1 MPNTTPKLVWDKVGE
16 KLWETGVDRTV
27 LFPMNDQGGYAAGV
41 AWSGITAIN
50 ESPSGAEPTKIYADN
65 IVYGVLMSPEE
76 DALTI
81 EAFTYPDEYAEC
93 IGEATVGTGVVIKQQ
108 NHKHFGL
115 AYRTMIGNDTAG
127 TEHGYKIHIFW
138 DCVAGASEDSNST
151 INDSP
156 EQKTFSWSVTTLPVA
171 TATGFQPTASM
182 VLDSTKVP
190 EAKLTQIET
199 LLYGTAGQ
207 GEGGTGGTDASL
219 PTFTAIKAILDAT

>member
-1 MPNTTPKLVWDKVGE
+1 MPKLVWDQIGQ

-27 LFPMNDQGGYAAGV
+27 LFPMTAEGGHGAGV

-93 IGEATVGTGVVIKQQ
+93 IGEASVGTGAVIKQQ
-108 NHKHFGL
+108 SHKHFGL
-115 AYRTMIGNDTAG
+115 AYRTMVGNDTVG
-127 TEHGYKIHIFW
+127 TDYGYKLHIFW
-138 DCVAGASEDSNST
+138 DCIAGASEDSNST

-171 TATGFQPTASM
+171 ATGYQPTACM
-182 VLDSTKVP
+182 VIDSTTTP
-190 EAKLTQIET
+190 AAKLKQIED
-199 LLYGTAGQ
+199 LLYGTN
-207 GEGGTGGTDASL
+207 GEGSGTGTEASL
-219 PTFTAIKAILDAT
+219 PTFDALKAILDAA

>member
-93 IGEATVGTGVVIKQQ
+93 IGEATVGAGAVIKQQ

-127 TEHGYKIHIFW
+127 KDYGYKIHIFW

-171 TATGFQPTASM
+171 TTTGFQPTASI

-219 PTFTAIKAILDAT
+219 PTFAAIKAILDAT

>member
-1 MPNTTPKLVWDKVGE
+1 MSNTTPKLVWDKVGE

-65 IVYGVLMSPEE
+65 IVYGVVMSPEE

-81 EAFTYPDEYAEC
+81 EAFTYPDEYAVC
-93 IGEATVGTGVVIKQQ
+93 IGEATVGTGAVIKQQ
-108 NHKHFGL
+108 SHKHFGL

-171 TATGFQPTASM
+171 ATGFQPTASM

-190 EAKLTQIET
+190 EAKLTQIEN
-199 LLYGTAGQ
+199 LLYGTAG
-207 GEGGTGGTDASL
+207 EGQSQGTDASL
-219 PTFTAIKAILDAT
+219 PTFDQIKDILDAA

>member
-1 MPNTTPKLVWDKVGE
+1 MPELKWDKVGE

-27 LFPMNDQGGYAAGV
+27 LFPMNDNGGYADGV

-65 IVYGVLMSPEE
+65 IVYGVVMSPEE

-81 EAFTYPDEYAEC
+81 EAYTYPDEYAEC
-93 IGEATVGTGVVIKQQ
+93 IGEASVGTGAIIKQQ
-108 NHKHFGL
+108 AHKHFGL
-115 AYRTMIGNDTAG
+115 AYRTMIGNDSVG

-171 TATGFQPTASM
+171 ATGFKPTASM

-190 EAKLTQIET
+190 EAKMTQIKN
-199 LLYGTAGQ
+199 LLYGTD
-207 GEGGTGGTDASL
+207 GEGSAQGTTSSL
-219 PTFTAIKAILDAT
+219 PSFDTLKGILTA

>member
-1 MPNTTPKLVWDKVGE
+1 MSNTTPKLVWDKVGE

-65 IVYGVLMSPEE
+65 IVYGVVMSPEE

-81 EAFTYPDEYAEC
+81 EAFTYPDEYAVC
-93 IGEATVGTGVVIKQQ
+93 IGEATVGTGAVIKQQ
-108 NHKHFGL
+108 SHKHFGL

-171 TATGFQPTASM
+171 ATGFQPTASM

-190 EAKLTQIET
+190 EEKLTQIEN
-199 LLYGTAGQ
+199 LLYGTAG
-207 GEGGTGGTDASL
+207 EGQSQGTDASL
-219 PTFTAIKAILDAT
+219 PTFDQIKDILNAA

>member
-1 MPNTTPKLVWDKVGE
+1 MSNTKPKLVWDKVGE

-65 IVYGVLMSPEE
+65 IVYGVVMSPEE

-81 EAFTYPDEYAEC
+81 EAFTYPDEYAVC
-93 IGEATVGTGVVIKQQ
+93 IGEATVGTGAVIKQQ
-108 NHKHFGL
+108 SHKHFGL

-171 TATGFQPTASM
+171 ATGFKPTASM

-190 EAKLTQIET
+190 EAKLTQIEN
-199 LLYGTAGQ
+199 LLYGTAG
-207 GEGGTGGTDASL
+207 EGQSQGTDASL
-219 PTFTAIKAILDAT
+219 PTFDALKTILTAG

>member
-1 MPNTTPKLVWDKVGE
+1 MPSNQQSFALVWDEVGK

-27 LFPMNDQGGYAAGV
+27 LFPMNSDGSYAAGV

-76 DALTI
+76 DALTV
-81 EAFTYPDEYAEC
+81 EAFTYPDEYAPC
-93 IGEATVGTGVVIKQQ
+93 IGEDQITPGAVIKQQ
-108 NHKHFGL
+108 NHTHFGL
-115 AYRTMIGNDTAG
+115 AYRTMIGNDTVG
-127 TEHGYKIHIFW
+127 TAYGYKIHIFW

-171 TATGFQPTASM
+171 ATGYQPTASI
-182 VLDSTKVP
+182 VIDSTTLSA
-190 EAKLTQIET
+190 AKLTQIENM
-199 LLYGTAGQ
+199 LYGTAGEGQNQ
-207 GEGGTGGTDASL
+207 GTASSL
-219 PTFTAIKAILDAT
+219 PTLDALLTILKAT

>member
-1 MPNTTPKLVWDKVGE
+1 MPNVPKLVWDQIGE

-27 LFPMNDQGGYAAGV
+27 LFPMTSEGGYGNGV

-93 IGEATVGTGVVIKQQ
+93 IGEATVGTGAVIKQQ
-108 NHKHFGL
+108 THKHFGL
-115 AYRTMIGNDTAG
+115 AYRTMIGNDTSG

-138 DCVAGASEDSNST
+138 DCVAGTSEDSNST

-171 TATGFQPTASM
+171 ASGFKPTASM
-182 VLDSTKVP
+182 VIDSTKVP
-190 EAKLTQIET
+190 EAKLTQIEN
-199 LLYGTAGQ
+199 LLYGTAGEGQSQ
-207 GEGGTGGTDASL
+207 GTEASL
-219 PTFTAIKAILDAT
+219 PSFDQIKTILTSN

>member
-1 MPNTTPKLVWDKVGE
+1 MAKLEWDKIGE

-27 LFPMNDQGGYAAGV
+27 LFPMNSNGGYAGGV

-93 IGEATVGTGVVIKQQ
+93 IGEASVGTGAVIKQQ
-108 NHKHFGL
+108 SHKHFGL
-115 AYRTMIGNDTAG
+115 AYRTMIGNDTTG

-138 DCVAGASEDSNST
+138 DCVSGSSEDSNST

-156 EQKTFSWSVTTLPVA
+156 EQKTFSWSVTTLPVN
-171 TATGFQPTASM
+171 ATGYQPTASL
-182 VLDSTKVP
+182 VIDSTKVTK
-190 EAKLTQIET
+190 AKLDQIEA
-199 LLYGTAGQ
+199 LLYGTNA
-207 GEGGTGGTDASL
+207 DAEHNVEATESSL
-219 PTFTAIKAILDAT
+219 PTLDQLITILKAS

>member
-1 MPNTTPKLVWDKVGE
+1 MSNIKPKLVWDQVGE

-27 LFPMNDQGGYAAGV
+27 LFPMTAQGGYGKGV

-50 ESPSGAEPTKIYADN
+50 EAPSGAEPTKIYADN
-65 IVYGVLMSPEE
+65 IVYGVVMSPEE

-93 IGEATVGTGVVIKQQ
+93 IGEAEVGEGVVIKQQ
-108 NHKHFGL
+108 THKHFGL

-127 TEHGYKIHIFW
+127 TDHGYKIHIFW

-171 TATGFQPTASM
+171 ATGFRPTASM
-182 VLDSTKVP
+182 VLDSTKIP
-190 EAKLTQIET
+190 EAKLTQIEN
-199 LLYGTAGQ
+199 LLYGTAG
-207 GEGGTGGTDASL
+207 EGQSQGTDSSL
-219 PTFTAIKAILDAT
+219 PTFDQIKAILDAT

>member
-16 KLWETGVDRTV
+16 KQWETGVDRTV

-76 DALTI
+76 DGLTI
-81 EAFTYPDEYAEC
+81 EAFTYPDEYAPC
-93 IGEATVGTGVVIKQQ
+93 IGEANVGTGAVIKQQ
-108 NHKHFGL
+108 VHKHFGL

-127 TEHGYKIHIFW
+127 TDHGYKIHIFW
-138 DCVAGASEDSNST
+138 DCVAGTSEDSNST

-156 EQKTFSWSVTTLPVA
+156 EQKTFSWSVTTLPIA
-171 TATGFQPTASM
+171 ATGFQPTASM
-182 VLDSTKVP
+182 VLDSTKLP

-219 PTFTAIKAILDAT
+219 PTFAAIKAILDAT

>member
-1 MPNTTPKLVWDKVGE
+1 MPNVPKLVWDQVGQ

-27 LFPMNDQGGYAAGV
+27 LFPMTAQGGYAAGV

-93 IGEATVGTGVVIKQQ
+93 IGEAEVGAGAVIKQQ
-108 NHKHFGL
+108 AHKHFGL
-115 AYRTMIGNDTAG
+115 AYRTMIGNDTVG

-138 DCVAGASEDSNST
+138 DCVAGASEDGNST

-171 TATGFQPTASM
+171 AAGFQPTASM

-190 EAKLTQIET
+190 EAKLTRIET
-199 LLYGTAGQ
+199 LLYGVA
-207 GEGGTGGTDASL
+207 GEGQSQGTDASL
-219 PTFTAIKAILDAT
+219 PTFTQIKAILDAT

>member
-1 MPNTTPKLVWDKVGE
+1 MAKLVWDQVGE

-27 LFPMNDQGGYAAGV
+27 LFPMNASGSYEKGV

-93 IGEATVGTGVVIKQQ
+93 IGEAELGEGVTIKQQ
-108 NHKHFGL
+108 THKHFGL
-115 AYRTMIGNDTAG
+115 AYRSMIGNDTEG
-127 TEHGYKIHIFW
+127 TNHGYKIHIFY
-138 DCVAGASEDSNST
+138 DCVSGASEDSNST

-156 EQKTFSWSVTTLPVA
+156 EQKTFSWSVTTLPVSVNN
-171 TATGFQPTASM
+171 FQPTAS
-182 VLDSTKVP
+182 VVIDSTKITK
-190 EAKLTQIET
+190 AKLDQIEE
-199 LLYGTAGQ
+199 LLYGAASK
-207 GEGGTGGTDASL
+207 ESSL
-219 PTFTAIKAILDAT
+219 PSPSKIKEILDAT

>member
-1 MPNTTPKLVWDKVGE
+1 MAKLVWDQVGE

-27 LFPMNDQGGYAAGV
+27 LFPMTASGAYAKGV

-93 IGEATVGTGVVIKQQ
+93 IGEAELGEGVMIKQQ
-108 NHKHFGL
+108 THKHFGL
-115 AYRTMIGNDTAG
+115 AYRTMIGNDTEG
-127 TEHGYKIHIFW
+127 TNHGYKIHIFY

-156 EQKTFSWSVTTLPVA
+156 EQKTFSWSVTTLPVSVDN
-171 TATGFQPTASM
+171 FQPTAS
-182 VLDSTKVP
+182 VVIDSTKITKTKR
-190 EAKLTQIET
+190 EQIEE
-199 LLYGTAGQ
+199 LLYGA
-207 GEGGTGGTDASL
+207 ASKESEL
-219 PTFTAIKAILDAT
+219 PSPSRIKQILDAT

>member
-1 MPNTTPKLVWDKVGE
+1 MSNTTPKLVWDKIGE

-65 IVYGVLMSPEE
+65 IVYGVVMSPEE

-81 EAFTYPDEYAEC
+81 EAFTYPDEYAVC
-93 IGEATVGTGVVIKQQ
+93 IGEATVGTGAVIKQQ
-108 NHKHFGL
+108 SHKHFGL

-127 TEHGYKIHIFW
+127 IEHGYKIHIFW

-156 EQKTFSWSVTTLPVA
+156 EQKTFSWSVTTLPVS
-171 TATGFQPTASM
+171 ATGFQPTASM

-190 EAKLTQIET
+190 EAKLTQIEN
-199 LLYGTAGQ
+199 LLYGIA
-207 GEGGTGGTDASL
+207 GEGQSQGTDASL
-219 PTFTAIKAILDAT
+219 PTFDALKTILTAV

>member
-1 MPNTTPKLVWDKVGE
+1 MSNTKPKLVWDKVGE

-65 IVYGVLMSPEE
+65 IVYGVVMNPEE

-81 EAFTYPDEYAEC
+81 EAFTYPDEYAVC
-93 IGEATVGTGVVIKQQ
+93 IGEATVGTGAVIKQQ
-108 NHKHFGL
+108 SHKHFGL

-138 DCVAGASEDSNST
+138 DCVAGASEDNNST

-156 EQKTFSWSVTTLPVA
+156 EQKSFSWSVSTLPVA
-171 TATGFQPTASM
+171 ATGFQPTASM

-190 EAKLTQIET
+190 EAKLTQIEN
-199 LLYGTAGQ
+199 LLYGTAG
-207 GEGGTGGTDASL
+207 EGQSQGTDASL
-219 PTFTAIKAILDAT
+219 PTFDALKTILTAP

>member
-1 MPNTTPKLVWDKVGE
+1 MSKLVWDQIGE
-16 KLWETGVDRTV
+16 KLWETGVDMCV
-27 LFPMNDQGGYAAGV
+27 LFPINAQGTHENGV

-65 IVYGVLMSPEE
+65 IVYGVVMSPEE

-93 IGEATVGTGVVIKQQ
+93 IGEAIVGNGGAIIKQQ
-108 NHKHFGL
+108 THKHFGL
-115 AYRTMIGNDTAG
+115 AYRTMIGNDTEG
-127 TEHGYKIHIFW
+127 TNHGYKIHIFW

-171 TATGFQPTASM
+171 ASGFQPTASM
-182 VLDSTKVP
+182 VIDSTKLA
-190 EAKLTQIET
+190 EGKLTQIKN
-199 LLYGTAGQ
+199 LLYGTDAEGQTAGT
-207 GEGGTGGTDASL
+207 ESTL
-219 PTFTAIKAILDAT
+219 PSFDTLKGILTAA

>member
-1 MPNTTPKLVWDKVGE
+1 MSNTTPKLVWDKVGE

-65 IVYGVLMSPEE
+65 IVYGVVMSPEE
-76 DALTI
+76 DAITI
-81 EAFTYPDEYAEC
+81 EAFTYPDEYAVC
-93 IGEATVGTGVVIKQQ
+93 IGEATVGTGAVIKQQ
-108 NHKHFGL
+108 SHKHFGL

-171 TATGFQPTASM
+171 ATGFQPTASM

-190 EAKLTQIET
+190 EAKLTQIEN

-207 GEGGTGGTDASL
+207 DQSQGTEASL
-219 PTFTAIKAILDAT
+219 PSFDQIKTILTST

>member
-1 MPNTTPKLVWDKVGE
+1 MSNTTPKLVWDKVGE

-65 IVYGVLMSPEE
+65 IVYGVVMSPEE

-81 EAFTYPDEYAEC
+81 EAFTYPDEYAVC
-93 IGEATVGTGVVIKQQ
+93 IGEATVGTGAVIKQQ
-108 NHKHFGL
+108 SHKHFGL

-171 TATGFQPTASM
+171 ATGFQPTASM

-190 EAKLTQIET
+190 EAKLTQIEN
-199 LLYGTAGQ
+199 LLYGIA
-207 GEGGTGGTDASL
+207 GEGQSQGTDASL
-219 PTFTAIKAILDAT
+219 PTFDQIKDILAA

>member
-1 MPNTTPKLVWDKVGE
+1 MSNTTPKLVWDKVGE

-65 IVYGVLMSPEE
+65 IVYGVVMSPEE

-93 IGEATVGTGVVIKQQ
+93 IGEASVGTGAVIKQQ
-108 NHKHFGL
+108 AHKHFGL
-115 AYRTMIGNDTAG
+115 AYRTMVGNDTLG
-127 TEHGYKIHIFW
+127 TEHGYKLHIFW
-138 DCVAGASEDSNST
+138 DCVSGASEDSNST

-171 TATGFQPTASM
+171 TDEGFQPTASM
-182 VLDSTKVP
+182 VIDSTKVP
-190 EAKLTQIET
+190 KAKLDQIED
-199 LLYGTAGQ
+199 LLYGTAQ
-207 GEGGTGGTDASL
+207 AESSL
-219 PTFTAIKAILDAT
+219 PTFAALKTILTAA

>member
-1 MPNTTPKLVWDKVGE
+1 MSNTKPKLVWDKVGE

-65 IVYGVLMSPEE
+65 IVYGVVMSPEE

-81 EAFTYPDEYAEC
+81 EAFTYPDEYAVC
-93 IGEATVGTGVVIKQQ
+93 IGEATVGTGAVIKQQ
-108 NHKHFGL
+108 SHKHFGL

-171 TATGFQPTASM
+171 ATGFKPTASM

-190 EAKLTQIET
+190 EAKLTQIEN
-199 LLYGTAGQ
+199 LLYGIA
-207 GEGGTGGTDASL
+207 GEGQSQGTDASL
-219 PTFTAIKAILDAT
+219 PTFDALKTILTAP

>member
-1 MPNTTPKLVWDKVGE
+1 MAKLVWDQVGE

-27 LFPMNDQGGYAAGV
+27 LFPMTTSGGYDKGV

-81 EAFTYPDEYAEC
+81 EAFTYPDEYAAC
-93 IGEATVGTGVVIKQQ
+93 IGEAELGEGVAIKQQ
-108 NHKHFGL
+108 SHTHFGL
-115 AYRTMIGNDTAG
+115 AYRTMIGNDTEG
-127 TEHGYKIHIFW
+127 TNHGYKIHIFY

-156 EQKTFSWSVTTLPVA
+156 EQKTFSWSVTTLPVPVNN
-171 TATGFQPTASM
+171 FQPTASI
-182 VLDSTKVP
+182 VIDSTKVTKT
-190 EAKLTQIET
+190 KLDQIEE
-199 LLYGTAGQ
+199 LLYGA
-207 GEGGTGGTDASL
+207 ASKESEL
-219 PTFTAIKAILDAT
+219 PSPSKIKEILDAT

>member
-1 MPNTTPKLVWDKVGE
+1 MAKLVWDKVGE

-27 LFPMNDQGGYAAGV
+27 LFPMNTNGGYAAGV

-65 IVYGVLMSPEE
+65 IVYGVVMSPEE

-93 IGEATVGTGVVIKQQ
+93 IGEATVGTGAVIKQQ
-108 NHKHFGL
+108 AHKHFGL
-115 AYRTMIGNDTAG
+115 AYRTMVGNDTLG
-127 TEHGYKIHIFW
+127 TEHGYKLHIFW
-138 DCVAGASEDSNST
+138 DCVSGASEDSNST

-171 TATGFQPTASM
+171 TDEGFQPTASM
-182 VLDSTKVP
+182 VIDSTKVP
-190 EAKLTQIET
+190 KAKLDQIED
-199 LLYGTAGQ
+199 LLYGTAQ
-207 GEGGTGGTDASL
+207 EESSL
-219 PTFTAIKAILDAT
+219 PTFAALKTILTAA